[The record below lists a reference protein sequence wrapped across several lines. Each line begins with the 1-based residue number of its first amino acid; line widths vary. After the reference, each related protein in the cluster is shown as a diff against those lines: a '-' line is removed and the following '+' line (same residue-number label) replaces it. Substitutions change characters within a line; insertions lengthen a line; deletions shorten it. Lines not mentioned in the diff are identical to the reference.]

1 MYASWSK
8 DDTTICTNEESTG
21 FSLSNITFTCDSG
34 HLVAVVG
41 ATGSGK
47 SSLLMA
53 LMREM
58 ETIRGTIYVRG
69 SLFYVAQEPWIFT
82 STLKQNILFGKD
94 YDEAK
99 FERVIRAC
107 SLDKDIM
114 VMAEGCETIIGEK
127 GINLSGGQRARVSL
141 ARALYY
147 DAQVYLIDDPLSAV
161 DTNVAKQIFENC
173 INGYLKSKIKILVTH
188 HVQHLEHADQILIL
202 NDGEIV
208 ESGKYDELLK
218 KGINLSSYL
227 SSCNS
232 SGNMSTTKTIAAA
245 VTAVAGGVSSNKPCV
260 SLLPIIDLD
269 SAKRTPS
276 IKNKDTNATTLADSF
291 KIQFSNGSISTLN
304 TLYELEKLLPSLE
317 MQSESYFLFKID

>member
-8 DDTTICTNEESTG
+8 EDTTTCTDEESTG
-21 FSLSNITFTCDSG
+21 FSLSNISFTCDSG

-58 ETIRGTIYVRG
+58 ETIRGGINVLG

-94 YDEAK
+94 YDEEK
-99 FERVIRAC
+99 FERVIKAC

-227 SSCNS
+227 SSCNT
-232 SGNMSTTKTIAAA
+232 SGNISTTKAI
-245 VTAVAGGVSSNKPCV
+245 AGGVSSNKPCV
-260 SLLPIIDLD
+260 SLLPMIDLD

-291 KIQFSNGSISTLN
+291 KIQFTNGSISTLN
-304 TLYELEKLLPSLE
+304 TLFELEKLLPSLE
-317 MQSESYFLFKID
+317 IQSESYCLFF

>member
-8 DDTTICTNEESTG
+8 DDTTTSTNDESTG
-21 FSLSNITFTCDSG
+21 FSLSNISFTCDSG

-58 ETIRGTIYVRG
+58 ETIRGGIYVRG

-94 YDEAK
+94 YDEQK
-99 FERVIRAC
+99 FERVIKAC

-114 VMAEGCETIIGEK
+114 LMSEGCETIIGEK

-202 NDGEIV
+202 NDGELV

-227 SSCNS
+227 SSCNT
-232 SGNMSTTKTIAAA
+232 STTKAIVAAG
-245 VTAVAGGVSSNKPCV
+245 AVAGGVCSNKTCV

-269 SAKRTPS
+269 SVKRTPS

-304 TLYELEKLLPSLE
+304 TLFELEKLLPSLE
-317 MQSESYFLFKID
+317 IQSESYIFFLNLTVML